1 MSTRPPRSTLTYPLF
16 PYTTLFRSQ
25 AVDEEAQAKVGRQA
39 PGGGVRR
46 EQQAEVLEVRHHIA
60 YGRWGEAQP
69 EAARQR
75 ARAHRGA
82 GFHIGVH
89 DVLQHLAR
97 AIVETL
103 DRRGLGDGVQWLR
116 HRLFSGPFFQVQAPL
131 PERSDPPG
139 RGQRGA
145 QWALPRPG
153 RPKRPQT
160 GLNWTV
166 ATAWSSLPPAGGEP
180 PRAPAG
186 RLSCRATPKR

>member
-1 MSTRPPRSTLTYPLF
+1 M
-16 PYTTLFRSQ
+16 
-25 AVDEEAQAKVGRQA
+25 
-39 PGGGVRR
+39 
-46 EQQAEVLEVRHHIA
+46 A

-75 ARAHRGA
+75 ARSHRGA

-131 PERSDPPG
+131 PECSDPPG
-139 RGQRGA
+139 RGQRSEEHTSEL
-145 QWALPRPG
+145 Q
-153 RPKRPQT
+153 
-160 GLNWTV
+160 
-166 ATAWSSLPPAGGEP
+166 SLMRISYAVFC
-180 PRAPAG
+180 
-186 RLSCRATPKR
+186 LKKKTNI

>member
-1 MSTRPPRSTLTYPLF
+1 M
-16 PYTTLFRSQ
+16 
-25 AVDEEAQAKVGRQA
+25 
-39 PGGGVRR
+39 
-46 EQQAEVLEVRHHIA
+46 A

-75 ARAHRGA
+75 ARSHRGA
-82 GFHIGVH
+82 GFHIGFH

-131 PERSDPPG
+131 PECSDPPG

-145 QWALPRPG
+145 QWALRSEEHTSELQSLM
-153 RPKRPQT
+153 RISYAVFC
-160 GLNWTV
+160 LNKQINT
-166 ATAWSSLPPAGGEP
+166 TSHDSISPTMYRHILQ
-180 PRAPAG
+180 
-186 RLSCRATPKR
+186 